1 MKSTIHPLVQ
11 PAARF
16 VFVACLLLLTAQLSA
31 SSPSSDRRVHKAV
44 NRALIAS
51 HVPNDGLVMV
61 SFAID
66 CDGRVQVLNVHGS
79 STQLEEHVVSR
90 LEKMKLTLDPGDNK
104 VYHYR
109 LVFRKEG

>member
-1 MKSTIHPLVQ
+1 MKSTTLPLVQ
-11 PAARF
+11 HLKHF

-31 SSPSSDRRVHKAV
+31 SSPNSDRRVHKAV

-51 HVPNDGLVMV
+51 HVPHDGLVMV
-61 SFAID
+61 AFAID
-66 CDGRVQVLNVHGS
+66 CDGRVQVLNVRGS
-79 STQLEEHVVSR
+79 STQLEEHVVAR